1 MYIYEYIYI
10 YIYVYMCIYT
20 YLYSICENNRINSIV
35 DGRDLWRNPTN
46 PTNSTRRGFLNKV

>member
-1 MYIYEYIYI
+1 M
-10 YIYVYMCIYT
+10 YMCIYT
-20 YLYSICENNRINSIV
+20 YLYSICENHLINSIV